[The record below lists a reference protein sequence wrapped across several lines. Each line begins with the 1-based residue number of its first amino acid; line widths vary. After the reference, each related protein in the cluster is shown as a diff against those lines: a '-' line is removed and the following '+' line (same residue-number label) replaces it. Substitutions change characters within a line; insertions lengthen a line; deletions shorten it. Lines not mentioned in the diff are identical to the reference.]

1 MFSLKLALA
10 VVIFFFLL
18 YNGASI
24 FASEKSGIQKMVEFS
39 LYAII
44 VLIIGNFIFSVI
56 TYYQTKT
63 KIGSVGGKGI
73 RGQRGNSG
81 DKGKCE
87 EKCGLKVCIIDLT
100 NTANTTFYLE
110 LEKIYG
116 GVMLQYNL
124 KEKVD
129 ENAIVDKIWNKIYKN
144 HRISIISKENRKD
157 FNKLSEAEKK
167 KTILDL
173 LKVYA
178 TYSPDRKRLYIRIH
192 AGQDLGEDLRTR
204 ISRDKEYFKF
214 RDIIPEVVL
223 KEDNLDGLNA
233 CLTETINK
241 KIVEMERSSNSNNN
255 ESEPTLALYNCDNS
269 GEIIETS
276 ATEEKEE
283 DEIPKGRTP
292 TDTLMRP
299 SDLRKLKIRNE
310 FFSNKIRS
318 ICNSPEYQEILEID
332 VENRPNEKKLIE
344 FLSENV
350 VRWVRTLMNFTYVK
364 EDGEISYGGMRFLLT
379 KEADINVFDEY
390 LSSES
395 YIESFTKTELAEIN
409 PINELKK
416 YDTWNWNQ
424 IYTNVP
430 LVFEKCDKQQDLP
443 TGLEPKL
450 SIIKTNNYSKI
461 YDTRVKNSKWY
472 STDKYCPFNQLG
484 EFNDN
489 PNNVKECVF
498 YDTNSQ
504 GHDYLEGKQPA
515 WKSVEYTKPKSLAFY
530 HPKSKPRDQIDEPTP
545 GERNIV
551 KNEYYKDEQGR
562 YYYPVGS
569 VWSGLIVEDIDGR
582 PDANKFTPESK
593 ETGTGNI
600 GNGPEKE
607 TILVTGD
614 VVDPIDFIKIWNSRG
629 DNEGCLDC
637 QETEATIWR
646 PIPPEGYICLGDI
659 VVEGNAKPD
668 TRETT
673 LVKCVPEGCV
683 ANIPLGQ
690 KVWDSDRLVKK
701 VFAEDSLTT
710 ESSIHPIHK
719 FYIKLAE
726 NFDNVDYNDNSTFK
740 IMRSNLEDI
749 IDELIREETRKSSVE
764 RKNSSYYKNPFS
776 SKLNIKKLNAFRNS
790 EFMNKYPIQD
800 YSTLQNY
807 QRSKKLL
814 YTLGNKVN
822 GVVSKIL
829 NNYSGKYNNLRDKG
843 TKDYTS
849 SSLNNSR
856 VKTSVS
862 INGTSFNMNNYEP
875 SQLKPIIS
883 SSKPVNIYSA
893 GASKNNME
901 RAYRSDLNI
910 RDDGGHNLFL
920 ADNESSVK
928 KPEFAYKLKRQ
939 CFQSISGK
947 PIETNAVAGTLS
959 NLKREDELRKSSEKY
974 FTYPMNI
981 IITSE
986 NGNKRSPDGKPKKYY
1001 LTLAKT
1007 ITNKSTGRKTPVYL
1021 IRTINKRDK
1030 TYSNCLGIY
1039 EEKLVSATINTNYK
1053 GNFWVCENV
1062 DSNKSNFVPEKL
1074 NDNVVIRLKSYSDQS
1089 KIFSHEYNIF
1099 GKGIE
1104 SLKNDS
1110 ESVNDASCQWKSEKI
1125 RE

>member
-24 FASEKSGIQKMVEFS
+24 FASDKSGIQKMVEFS

-63 KIGSVGGKGI
+63 KIGNVGDKGI
-73 RGQRGNSG
+73 RGQRGKSG

-129 ENAIVDKIWNKIYKN
+129 ENAFVDTIWNKIYKN
-144 HRISIISKENRKD
+144 HRISIISKENREE
-157 FNKLSEAEKK
+157 FNKLSETEKK
-167 KTILDL
+167 NTILDL

-241 KIVEMERSSNSNNN
+241 KIVEMESPSKSNNN

-276 ATEEKEE
+276 APEEKEE
-283 DEIPKGRTP
+283 DEIPKGRIP

-310 FFSNKIRS
+310 FFINKIRS

-430 LVFEKCDKQQDLP
+430 LLFEKCDKQQDLP

-582 PDANKFTPESK
+582 PDANKFTPESR

-659 VVEGNAKPD
+659 VVEGSAKPD

-749 IDELIREETRKSSVE
+749 IDELIIEETRKSSVE

-814 YTLGNKVN
+814 YTLGNKIN

-829 NNYSGKYNNLRDKG
+829 NNYSRKYNNLRDKG

-1007 ITNKSTGRKTPVYL
+1007 ITNKSTGKKTPVYL

-1062 DSNKSNFVPEKL
+1062 DPDKSNFVPEKL

-1089 KIFSHEYNIF
+1089 KVFSHEYNIF

-1104 SLKNDS
+1104 SLKNNS